1 MGEYSKAAIFFSET
15 LATCTAIYLGEAIIA
30 NEVLAATKG
39 RAMGWGFV
47 ALGFG
52 LAFGIG
58 KNDSAEEV
66 CQSGARSPQ
75 TVSMQEVLRC
85 TIPMALQEFS
95 ALATS
100 QPI

>member
-58 KNDSAEEV
+58 RKKCPGGHLSLKTDV
-66 CQSGARSPQ
+66 MQ
-75 TVSMQEVLRC
+75 TSFNVLS
-85 TIPMALQEFS
+85 IP
-95 ALATS
+95 
-100 QPI
+100 